1 MNRNIRGFI
10 LGVNNIVQGEGD
22 KKNTVISANFNV
34 IGEAQGELD
43 FDFLEELMELSE
55 EVRMNIL
62 NELDKYDYLEVAN
75 LECFTRNGEKKYEV
89 VEHIGII
96 LKLDNGDYI
105 VDCVE
110 SDFRVTTTVALCS

>member
-75 LECFTRNGEKKYEV
+75 LECFTMNGEKKYEV

>member
-1 MNRNIRGFI
+1 M
-10 LGVNNIVQGEGD
+10 
-22 KKNTVISANFNV
+22 
-34 IGEAQGELD
+34 
-43 FDFLEELMELSE
+43 
-55 EVRMNIL
+55 
-62 NELDKYDYLEVAN
+62 
-75 LECFTRNGEKKYEV
+75 NGEKKYEV